1 MKKVKFTSSIN
12 NSSVLVA
19 EVKTTEK
26 ISIDAIECVFSDKV
40 HSKVFLKDAGIL
52 RVRKS
57 LNEWEQILPSKIFI
71 RINRSAI
78 INLNYV
84 KKICKSGNQTLRIS
98 MQNYD
103 TPLVMSRN
111 YSTRLRGS
119 III

>member
-1 MKKVKFTSSIN
+1 MKKVKLSSSIN
-12 NSSVLVA
+12 NSSVLLA

-26 ISIDAIECVFSDKV
+26 ISIDAIECIFSDKV
-40 HSKVFLKDAGIL
+40 HSKIVLTNSAAL

-57 LNEWEQILPSKIFI
+57 LNKWEQILPPKIFL
-71 RINRSAI
+71 RINRSVI

-84 KKICKSGNQTLRIS
+84 KKIGKAGNQTLRIS